1 MDIKQF
7 LDIVQNKDTYSE
19 YLKALESREAKI
31 KESIELAGKSGDIS
45 KLHDKAIKLVSDA
58 EEQAA
63 KIRANAASVANGM
76 VEDAKQRLAE
86 AQSMADKSLSDIAA
100 VRAER
105 KALDERAAVLTAK
118 EKELQKSIDRAF
130 EYEKSLSKKDLELS
144 EKLAKINSVLG

>member
-7 LDIVQNKDTYSE
+7 LDIVQNKDTYSA
-19 YLKALESREAKI
+19 YLKELESREAKI
-31 KESIELAGKSGDIS
+31 KEAIELSGKVGDIA
-45 KLHDKAIKLVSDA
+45 KLHEKATKLVADS

-76 VEDAKQRLAE
+76 VEDAKARLAE
-86 AQSMADKSLSDIAA
+86 AQALADKAANDIAA
-100 VRAER
+100 VRAEK
-105 KALDERAAVLTAK
+105 KALAEAQAVLASK